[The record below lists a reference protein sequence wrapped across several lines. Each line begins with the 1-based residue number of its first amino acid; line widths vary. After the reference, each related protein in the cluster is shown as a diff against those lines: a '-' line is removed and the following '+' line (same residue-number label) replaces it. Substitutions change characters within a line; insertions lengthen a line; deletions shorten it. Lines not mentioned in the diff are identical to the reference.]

1 MVKIFKPYGDVS
13 IHALR
18 EEGDPSGSPKQLHSW
33 AFLST
38 PSARRATFED
48 FFFWCIVKFLSTPSA
63 RRATRA
69 GAPTPQPARGFY
81 PRPPR
86 GGRLDTISNNSRA
99 ENAVSIHALREE
111 GDGSWRAPALQL
123 SKFLSTPSA
132 RRATGGGRLSDLP
145 AGVSIHALREEGD
158 VSGVM
163 YPQFEHRFLSTPSAR
178 RATVTSPPVR
188 WTTAFLSTPSARR
201 ATYVP
206 NSTMR
211 QWKMFLSTPSA
222 RRATLPGC
230 STGLPR
236 QGFYPRPP
244 RGGRRVRSSSR
255 QSKRV
260 FLSTP
265 SARRATF
272 FVLGSIAYPSI
283 SIHALREEGDEQPI
297 WSITTHPYF
306 YPRPPRGGRPLAVL
320 VYCHI
325 PKISI
330 HALREEGDASQPA
343 QSWAL

>member
-1 MVKIFKPYGDVS
+1 MSIGSQCMTLTVSIHALREEGDVTSLKTQALRVRFLSTPSARRATKMVKIFKPYGDVS

-123 SKFLSTPSA
+123 SK
-132 RRATGGGRLSDLP
+132 
-145 AGVSIHALREEGD
+145 
-158 VSGVM
+158 
-163 YPQFEHRFLSTPSAR
+163 
-178 RATVTSPPVR
+178 
-188 WTTAFLSTPSARR
+188 FLSTPSARR